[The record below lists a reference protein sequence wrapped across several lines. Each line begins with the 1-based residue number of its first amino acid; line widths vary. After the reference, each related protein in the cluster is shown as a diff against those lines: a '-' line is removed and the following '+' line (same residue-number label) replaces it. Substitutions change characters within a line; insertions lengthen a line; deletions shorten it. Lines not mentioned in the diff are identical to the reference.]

1 MRITPHP
8 ASSKFLYI
16 GWVRGTA
23 IFSIAFMQTMLYNIA
38 MKKIANI
45 TIDTSIFV
53 NPASRVFFGQTPDEA
68 LNNFLQKL
76 KEKKDIFCY
85 MPPSV
90 YEELMK
96 FIENKP
102 IAKDVLLLH
111 KKPPASYQ
119 TPIPSLFL
127 YEFIEEFRARIN
139 KGLRIAEKYTRNE
152 LKIKPQGCRPDEEII
167 KRLREEYR
175 IALREGIIDSKE
187 DFDLLLLAKELDAY
201 LATSDNGLI
210 TWAQKLGVPCLSA
223 EELKELLEH

>member
-1 MRITPHP
+1 
-8 ASSKFLYI
+8 
-16 GWVRGTA
+16 
-23 IFSIAFMQTMLYNIA
+23 MLYNRA
-38 MKKIANI
+38 VKKISNI
-45 TIDTSIFV
+45 IIDTSIFV
-53 NPASRVFFGQTPDEA
+53 NPASRVFFGHTPDDA

-76 KEKKDIFCY
+76 KEKKDIFCA

-96 FIENKP
+96 FIEKQP
-102 IAKDVLLLH
+102 AAKDVLLLH
-111 KKPPASYQ
+111 KKPPSSYE

-139 KGLRIAEKYTRNE
+139 KGLRIAEKYARNE
-152 LKIKPQGCRPDEEII
+152 LKIKSQEGRPDEEII

-210 TWAQKLGVPCLSA
+210 KWAQKLGIPCLNA